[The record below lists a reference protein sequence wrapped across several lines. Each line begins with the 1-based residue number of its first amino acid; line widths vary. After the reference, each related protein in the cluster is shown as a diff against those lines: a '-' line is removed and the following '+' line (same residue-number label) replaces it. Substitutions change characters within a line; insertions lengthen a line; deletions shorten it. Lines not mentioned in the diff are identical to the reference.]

1 MEQHT
6 HALRHGKTYACTEAW
21 NTHTQV
27 LRPGKVKDT
36 QVLRPGTMHTQALRP
51 GTKGQPLDCFLHVVL
66 WSMVHGNADQPKLSI
81 IVLAH
86 ETLGPV
92 QISLQIAISHTIRSM
107 PCEYLTTDRLR
118 WTKRHPFDDLAGDQ
132 HLLTSCAL
140 STVQFACCTMFA
152 LY

>member
-1 MEQHT
+1 MKLLVVHCTRNEITLVVHCTRNERNADT
-6 HALRHGKTYACTEAW
+6 HRTLYVEGS
-21 NTHTQV
+21 
-27 LRPGKVKDT
+27 
-36 QVLRPGTMHTQALRP
+36 
-51 GTKGQPLDCFLHVVL
+51 GQPLNCFLHVVL

-118 WTKRHPFDDLAGDQ
+118 WTKRHPFGDLAGDQ